1 MAVGHNLCAK
11 ESKNREYSDAMVWFS
26 YHGGH
31 SGEFCGHAKDTLRA
45 VVERAIEVGFT
56 TYGLSEHCPRVR
68 QCDFYPEE
76 AALTPADLQQ
86 TFSRYIVEARKLQA
100 EYANQ
105 IELLVGFE
113 TEALP
118 EDSWPELMAQ
128 VKASHDFDFFIGSV
142 HSVAGTFIDFTAET
156 TEKLAQDMGGWD
168 ALCIAYFDE
177 VARLVS
183 ALAPPVVGHID
194 LIRRFRGQTVQFGKD
209 VWPSITRALEAVK
222 DVGALLELNAAPVRR
237 QFGPLYPSLEILH
250 AAHQMD
256 IPLTLSDDS
265 HGVASVHGG
274 LDACVAT
281 AALVGYRELHYL
293 TKRQGA
299 AGVATRYNEK
309 VLVCKVPL
317 ADVVPVPRRKP
328 KPASP

>member
-1 MAVGHNLCAK
+1 
-11 ESKNREYSDAMVWFS
+11 MVWFS

-68 QCDFYPEE
+68 ERDLYPEE
-76 AALTPADLQQ
+76 SALTPADLQQ
-86 TFSRYIVEARKLQA
+86 SFSRYIVEARALQA
-100 EYANQ
+100 EYADR

-118 EDSWPELMAQ
+118 EDSWPELMARI
-128 VKASHDFDFFIGSV
+128 KASHDFDFFIGSV

-156 TEKLAQDMGGWD
+156 TDALAQQMGGWD

-183 ALAPPVVGHID
+183 TLAPPVVGHLD
-194 LIRRFRGQTVQFGKD
+194 LIRRFRGEAVQFGKS

-222 DVGALLELNAAPVRR
+222 DVGALLELNATPVRR
-237 QFGPLYPSLEILH
+237 QFGPLYPNLEILH
-250 AAHQMD
+250 AAHQMN

-281 AALVGYRELHYL
+281 AALVGYRDLHYL
-293 TKRQGA
+293 TKRQSVSGEP
-299 AGVATRYNEK
+299 TRYNAN
-309 VLVCKVPL
+309 VLKCKVPL
-317 ADVVPVPRRKP
+317 TEVVPLPRRKNSTTTP
-328 KPASP
+328 VR